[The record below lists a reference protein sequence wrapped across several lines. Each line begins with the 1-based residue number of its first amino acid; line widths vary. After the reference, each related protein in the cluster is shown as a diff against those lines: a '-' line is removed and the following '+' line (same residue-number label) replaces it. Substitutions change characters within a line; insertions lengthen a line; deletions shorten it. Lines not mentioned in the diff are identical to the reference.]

1 VSASS
6 YFSLRLSLMITILA
20 ESARPRQT
28 FFVCGAAS
36 RAVSVR
42 FCYGM
47 ARSVQATFLASAAM
61 TDEASK

>member
-1 VSASS
+1 
-6 YFSLRLSLMITILA
+6 MITILA